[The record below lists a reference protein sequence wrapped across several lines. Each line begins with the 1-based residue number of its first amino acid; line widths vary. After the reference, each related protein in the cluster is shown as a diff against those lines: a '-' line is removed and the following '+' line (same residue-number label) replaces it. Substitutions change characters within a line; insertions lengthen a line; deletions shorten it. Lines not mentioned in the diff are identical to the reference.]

1 MATYLNATHLRKR
14 SNASTFSN
22 KIFGLGNN
30 NLFATDNGP
39 FRATG
44 VNIGNYK
51 FGEWEYRAGQVTSSN
66 VNMAKDL
73 EKFLMSTSGNIP
85 IELLGTYPPSRKLE
99 SVPIKKCIK
108 SEEFGGLT
116 GKKENKGIAFE
127 REFHESLLWAC
138 GARKDKGKYPN
149 SCEALIQAI
158 KNKTGKGAIDA
169 TIRAAENQA
178 RPLSVGP
185 IVGPSNHK
193 AHGELLTDIDLIV
206 QGGVAV
212 PLSLKFGSTLTFMN
226 AGVSRIFTKQ
236 ELDEGVITNNIAK
249 DVMDM
254 LGLDEKLF
262 GATFSGFAAGNFKPT
277 QVDVTNK
284 VNKTKFKKFLTTAI
298 GSNYWMVHG
307 KENGKVSFWFMNPSD
322 INKYADLGSQKMI
335 LYYGGK
341 SSLTGSAKR
350 VDLELSN
357 SYFDLKINIR
367 NKQSGIYPT
376 HIMCDYKS
384 KDVTG
389 WKTTVQ
395 G

>member
-1 MATYLNATHLRKR
+1 MANLDATQLRKR
-14 SNASTFSN
+14 SNAVIFAN

-39 FRATG
+39 FRASG

-51 FGEWEYRAGQVTSSN
+51 FGEWEYRAGQLTSSN
-66 VNMAKDL
+66 AKMAKDL
-73 EKFLMSTSGNIP
+73 EQFLMSTSGNIP
-85 IELLGTYPPSRKLE
+85 IELLGTYPPSKRLQ

-127 REFHESLLWAC
+127 RDFHESLLWAC
-138 GARKDKGKYPN
+138 GARKGKGKYPN

-158 KNKTGKGAIDA
+158 KKKTGKSAIDA
-169 TIRAAENQA
+169 TIRGGENQP
-178 RPLSVGP
+178 RPLSAGP
-185 IVGPSNHK
+185 IVGPSSHK
-193 AHGELLTDIDLIV
+193 AHGELLTDIDLMV
-206 QGGVAV
+206 QGGGAV

-226 AGVSRIFTKQ
+226 AGVGRIFTKQ
-236 ELDEGVITNNIAK
+236 ELDEGIITNNIAR

-262 GATFSGFAAGNFKPT
+262 GATFSGFASGTFKPT
-277 QVDVTNK
+277 SVDVTNM
-284 VNKTKFKKFLTTAI
+284 VNRTKFKKFLTTAI

-307 KENGKVSFWFMNPSD
+307 KENGNVSFWFMNPSD
-322 INKYADLGSQKMI
+322 INKYADLGSQKMM

-341 SSLTGSAKR
+341 ASPAKR

-389 WKTTVQ
+389 WKTTIQ